1 MHRSPQWRLQ
11 SCRRPLTAHMFI
23 GHYGVAYAA
32 KAVAPK
38 APLAAYFLAVQVLD
52 VLFSVFV
59 LGGVE
64 HMEIVHSYTRYN
76 PYRLYD
82 MPITHSLVG
91 ALGWAIAVAIV
102 AAVARLPRRESL
114 WLGLAV
120 FSHFLLDLP
129 VHTPDL
135 TIAGNDTAK
144 LGLGLWNNVPLALA
158 LELLLLV
165 GGWILFTRSKRADA
179 AFPRQR
185 NRIFLGILALL
196 TIATPFV
203 PDPPSTTAFAVQ
215 ALVLYFVLAW
225 ASAWSVGETFQ
236 RFSAGTPA

>member
-1 MHRSPQWRLQ
+1 
-11 SCRRPLTAHMFI
+11 MFI

-38 APLAAYFLAVQVLD
+38 APLAAYFLAVQALD

-59 LGGVE
+59 LGGIE
-64 HMEIVHSYTRYN
+64 HLEIVHQYTRYN

-91 ALGWAIAVAIV
+91 SLGWAVAVGIL
-102 AAVARLPRRESL
+102 AAMLRLPRRESS

-120 FSHFLLDLP
+120 FSHFILDLL

-135 TIAGNDTAK
+135 SIAGGNTAR
-144 LGLGLWNNVPLALA
+144 LGLGLWNNVPVVLV
-158 LELLLLV
+158 LELLVLL
-165 GGWILFTRSKRADA
+165 GGWMLFNRSQRSDTT
-179 AFPRQR
+179 FPKQR

-196 TIATPFV
+196 TVATPFM
-203 PDPPSTTAFAVQ
+203 PDPASPTAFAVQ
-215 ALVLYFVLAW
+215 ALVAYCALAW
-225 ASAWSVGETFQ
+225 ASAWSVGESLFKTSKLQ
-236 RFSAGTPA
+236 GA

>member
-1 MHRSPQWRLQ
+1 
-11 SCRRPLTAHMFI
+11 MFI
-23 GHYGVAYAA
+23 GHYSVAYAA
-32 KAVAPK
+32 KTIAPK
-38 APLAAYFLAVQVLD
+38 APLAAYFLAVQALD

-64 HMEIVHSYTRYN
+64 HMEIVHKYTSYN

-91 ALGWAIAVAIV
+91 SLAWAVAVGIV
-102 AAVARLPRRESL
+102 AALARLPRRESL

-120 FSHFLLDLP
+120 FSHFILDLP

-135 TIAGNDTAK
+135 SIAGNDTVK
-144 LGLGLWNNVPLALA
+144 LGLGLWNNVPAVLA

-165 GGWILFTRSKRADA
+165 GGWMIFSRSKAADA
-179 AFPRQR
+179 TFPKQR

-196 TIATPFV
+196 TVVTPFM
-203 PDPPSTTAFAVQ
+203 PDPASPAAFAVQ
-215 ALVLYFVLAW
+215 ALVLYCVLAW
-225 ASAWSVGETFQ
+225 AGAWSVGESLF
-236 RFSAGTPA
+236 GTRSLQTK

>member
-1 MHRSPQWRLQ
+1 
-11 SCRRPLTAHMFI
+11 MFI

-38 APLAAYFLAVQVLD
+38 APLAAYFLAVQALD

-59 LGGVE
+59 LTGVE
-64 HMEIVHSYTRYN
+64 HMEIVHKYTSYN

-91 ALGWAIAVAIV
+91 SLGWAVAVGIV
-102 AAVARLPRRESL
+102 AALLRLPRRESL

-120 FSHFLLDLP
+120 FSHFILDLT

-135 TIAGNDTAK
+135 SIAGNDTAK
-144 LGLGLWNNVPLALA
+144 LGLGLWNNVPLVIA

-165 GGWILFTRSKRADA
+165 GGWLLFTRSKRSDA
-179 AFPRQR
+179 MFPRQR
-185 NRIFLGILALL
+185 NRIFLGVLVLI
-196 TIATPFV
+196 TIVTPFM
-203 PDPPSTTAFAVQ
+203 PDPSSPAAFAVQ
-215 ALVLYFVLAW
+215 ALVMYGVLAW
-225 ASAWSVGETFQ
+225 ASGWSVGESLFRTRSTQ
-236 RFSAGTPA
+236 AEG

>member
-1 MHRSPQWRLQ
+1 
-11 SCRRPLTAHMFI
+11 MFI

-64 HMEIVHSYTRYN
+64 HLEIVHKYTAYN

-82 MPITHSLVG
+82 MPITHSLAG
-91 ALGWAIAVAIV
+91 ALGWAIAVGIIAAI
-102 AAVARLPRRESL
+102 ARLPRRESV
-114 WLGLAV
+114 WLGIAV

-135 TIAGNDTAK
+135 TIAGDHTAR
-144 LGLGLWNNVPLALA
+144 LGLGLWNNIPLVLA
-158 LELLLLV
+158 LELVMLT
-165 GGWILFTRSKRADA
+165 GGWILFTRSRRSDA
-179 AFPRQR
+179 QFPQQR
-185 NRIFLGILALL
+185 NRLFLGILAVL
-196 TIATPFV
+196 TIATPFM
-203 PDPPSTTAFAVQ
+203 PDPSSPTAFAVQ
-215 ALVLYFVLAW
+215 ALVVYCALAW
-225 ASAWSVGETFQ
+225 ASAWSVGESVLRIRRLQ
-236 RFSAGTPA
+236 VD

>member
-1 MHRSPQWRLQ
+1 
-11 SCRRPLTAHMFI
+11 MFI

-38 APLAAYFLAVQVLD
+38 APLAAYFLAVQALD

-59 LGGVE
+59 LGGIE
-64 HMEIVHSYTRYN
+64 HLEIVHQYTRYN

-91 ALGWAIAVAIV
+91 SLGWAVAVGIV
-102 AAVARLPRRESL
+102 AAVLRLPRRESL

-120 FSHFLLDLP
+120 FSHFILDLL

-135 TIAGNDTAK
+135 SIAGGDTAR
-144 LGLGLWNNVPLALA
+144 LGLGLWNNVPVVLV
-158 LELLLLV
+158 LELLVLL
-165 GGWILFTRSKRADA
+165 GGWMLFNRSQRSDA
-179 AFPRQR
+179 TFPKQR

-196 TIATPFV
+196 TVATPFM
-203 PDPPSTTAFAVQ
+203 PDPASPAAFAVQ
-215 ALVLYFVLAW
+215 ALVAYGALAW
-225 ASAWSVGETFQ
+225 ASAWSVGKSLFKTSKLQ
-236 RFSAGTPA
+236 AS